1 MGNII
6 YANPDENVIGIN
18 HCVFPFQMEGYG
30 EPKKPFVLCDYH
42 GRGFGVTASY
52 TPELGLDVT
61 LGRFDTMLREFVFTK
76 GELVDWGEDYCRTN
90 LKIHVSDVRGF
101 IRQVRGN
108 HHIVVYGDWTN
119 RIRDLCGEFGI
130 ETVGI

>member
-1 MGNII
+1 
-6 YANPDENVIGIN
+6 
-18 HCVFPFQMEGYG
+18 
-30 EPKKPFVLCDYH
+30 
-42 GRGFGVTASY
+42 
-52 TPELGLDVT
+52 
-61 LGRFDTMLREFVFTK
+61 MLREFVFTK

-90 LKIHVSDVRGF
+90 LKIQVSDVRRF

-119 RIRDLCGEFGI
+119 RIKDLCGEFGI